1 MRPTPDRPDRANQP
15 KPVSRAQPNAR
26 PVPVAHP
33 SRPAGQVQP
42 KVQPSSLPQPAPG
55 ESVEHRG
62 LQASWALLPLR
73 LFLGITFI
81 YAGIQKFADPQY
93 FNQAAS
99 GYIGKQVAAMAIG
112 SPLHGFLLTVA
123 VPHAIIFGAL
133 VACGEIAIGLGILF
147 GLLFRVAAI
156 FGFLLN
162 LVFFLSATWHVYPY
176 FYGSDIVFMFCW
188 LTMLIAGPANTGVSA
203 LIDWI
208 MNRLPQEERQQWA
221 SALAYFRGSSAPS
234 PTAPATSQSQAVNN
248 RRQAQR
254 YAQAQRAQKQSRR
267 SFIWGAVAGGAGI
280 AAIIWVWNF
289 LNATSAPAT
298 TGGASPGATPATGT
312 ATSSGSSSVIA
323 QISQVP
329 DNSSAQF
336 TLTSNG
342 DPGVLVH
349 LSNGQFV
356 AYDAVCTHAGCP
368 VSYDPSSHL
377 LECPCHGAAFDP
389 AKNGAVVQG
398 PALTPLASV
407 KITVDNA
414 KGTISQ

>member
-1 MRPTPDRPDRANQP
+1 MQP
-15 KPVSRAQPNAR
+15 KI
-26 PVPVAHP
+26 
-33 SRPAGQVQP
+33 
-42 KVQPSSLPQPAPG
+42 QPAPG
-55 ESVEHRG
+55 ESAERRG
-62 LQASWALLPLR
+62 LQASWALLPMR
-73 LFLGITFI
+73 LFLGITFV
-81 YAGIQKFADPQY
+81 YAGVQKLADPQY
-93 FNQAAS
+93 FNPAAS
-99 GYIGKQVAAMAIG
+99 DYIGKQMAAMAVG
-112 SPLHGFLLTVA
+112 SPLHGFLLSVA
-123 VPHAIIFGAL
+123 VPHAVIFGAL
-133 VACGEIAIGLGILF
+133 VACGEIAIGLGTLF
-147 GLLFRVAAI
+147 GLLFRVAATC
-156 FGFLLN
+156 GLLLN
-162 LVFFLSATWHVYPY
+162 LIFFLSATWHVYPY

-188 LTMLIAGPANTGVSA
+188 LTILIAGPANTGLS
-203 LIDWI
+203 LLGEWI
-208 MNRLPQEERQQWA
+208 MQHLPEEERQQWA
-221 SALAYFRGSSAPS
+221 SAMAYFRGSSAPS
-234 PTAPATSQSQAVNN
+234 PAAAATSQSQAANS

-298 TGGASPGATPATGT
+298 TGDPSIG
-312 ATSSGSSSVIA
+312 ATSSSGTTTSGGSSGVIA
-323 QISQVP
+323 RISQVP

>member
-1 MRPTPDRPDRANQP
+1 MRPTPDRPNQSRQPRVANQEHIP
-15 KPVSRAQPNAR
+15 ISA
-26 PVPVAHP
+26 VPTTP
-33 SRPAGQVQP
+33 
-42 KVQPSSLPQPAPG
+42 LPQPQTHGP
-55 ESVEHRG
+55 VERRQ
-62 LQASWALLPLR
+62 LQVAWALLLLR

-93 FNQAAS
+93 FNPAAPS
-99 GYIGKQVAAMAIG
+99 YIGKQMAAMAVG

-123 VPHAIIFGAL
+123 VPHAVIFGAL
-133 VACGEIAIGLGILF
+133 VACGEVAIGLGTLF
-147 GLLFRVAAI
+147 GFLLRPAAI
-156 FGFLLN
+156 FGLLLN
-162 LVFFLSATWHVYPY
+162 LIFFLSATWHVYPY

-188 LTMLIAGPANTGVSA
+188 LTILIAGRDNRSLSFLGE
-203 LIDWI
+203 WI
-208 MNRLPQEERQQWA
+208 IQRLPEEQRRQWA
-221 SALAYFRGSSAPS
+221 GVLAFLRKGAAP
-234 PTAPATSQSQAVNN
+234 APAAVATSQSQAANN

-254 YAQAQRAQKQSRR
+254 YAQARRAQKQSRR

-280 AAIIWVWNF
+280 AALIWVWNF

-298 TGGASPGATPATGT
+298 TGGVPSGT
-312 ATSSGSSSVIA
+312 APASSTATSGSSSGVIA
-323 QISQVP
+323 QVSQVP

-368 VSYDPSSHL
+368 VSYDPGSHL

-407 KITVDNA
+407 TIKVDNA
-414 KGTISQ
+414 SGTISQE

>member
-1 MRPTPDRPDRANQP
+1 LQ
-15 KPVSRAQPNAR
+15 
-26 PVPVAHP
+26 VA
-33 SRPAGQVQP
+33 
-42 KVQPSSLPQPAPG
+42 
-55 ESVEHRG
+55 
-62 LQASWALLPLR
+62 WALLLLR

-93 FNQAAS
+93 FNPAAPS
-99 GYIGKQVAAMAIG
+99 YIGKQMAAMAVG

-123 VPHAIIFGAL
+123 VPHAVIFGAL
-133 VACGEIAIGLGILF
+133 VACGEVAIGLGTLF
-147 GLLFRVAAI
+147 GFLLRPAAI
-156 FGFLLN
+156 FGLLLN
-162 LVFFLSATWHVYPY
+162 LIFFLSATWHVYPY

-188 LTMLIAGPANTGVSA
+188 LTILIAGRDNRSLSFLGE
-203 LIDWI
+203 WI
-208 MNRLPQEERQQWA
+208 IQRLPEEQRRQWA
-221 SALAYFRGSSAPS
+221 GVLAFLRKGAAP
-234 PTAPATSQSQAVNN
+234 APAAVATSQSQAANN

-254 YAQAQRAQKQSRR
+254 YAQARRAQKQSRR

-280 AAIIWVWNF
+280 AALIWVWNF

-298 TGGASPGATPATGT
+298 TGGVPSGT
-312 ATSSGSSSVIA
+312 APASSTATSGSSSGVIA
-323 QISQVP
+323 QVSQVP

-368 VSYDPSSHL
+368 VSYDPGSHL

-407 KITVDNA
+407 TIKVDNA
-414 KGTISQ
+414 SGTISQE

>member
-1 MRPTPDRPDRANQP
+1 M
-15 KPVSRAQPNAR
+15 
-26 PVPVAHP
+26 
-33 SRPAGQVQP
+33 
-42 KVQPSSLPQPAPG
+42 
-55 ESVEHRG
+55 
-62 LQASWALLPLR
+62 R

-93 FNQAAS
+93 FNPAAP

-123 VPHAIIFGAL
+123 VPHAVIFGGL
-133 VACGEIAIGLGILF
+133 VACGEIAIGLGTLF
-147 GLLFRVAAI
+147 GLQFRLAAA
-156 FGFLLN
+156 FGLLLN
-162 LVFFLSATWHVYPY
+162 LIFFLSATWHVYPY

-188 LTMLIAGPANTGVSA
+188 LTMLIAGPANTGLSTLV
-203 LIDWI
+203 DWI
-208 MNRLPQEERQQWA
+208 IQRLPEEQQQQWA
-221 SALAYFRGSSAPS
+221 GALAYFRGASAPS
-234 PTAPATSQSQAVNN
+234 PAAAATSQPQAAGN

-254 YAQAQRAQKQSRR
+254 YAQAQRMQKQSRR

-298 TGGASPGATPATGT
+298 TGDPSIG
-312 ATSSGSSSVIA
+312 ATSSSGTTTSDGSSGVIA
-323 QISQVP
+323 RIGQVP

-368 VSYDPSSHL
+368 VSYDPDSHL

>member
-1 MRPTPDRPDRANQP
+1 M
-15 KPVSRAQPNAR
+15 
-26 PVPVAHP
+26 
-33 SRPAGQVQP
+33 
-42 KVQPSSLPQPAPG
+42 
-55 ESVEHRG
+55 
-62 LQASWALLPLR
+62 R

-81 YAGIQKFADPQY
+81 YAGIQKFTDPQY
-93 FNQAAS
+93 FNPAAP

-123 VPHAIIFGAL
+123 VSHAVIFGAL
-133 VACGEIAIGLGILF
+133 VACGEIAIGLGTLF
-147 GLLFRVAAI
+147 GLLFRVATA

-162 LVFFLSATWHVYPY
+162 LVFFLTATWHVYPY

-203 LIDWI
+203 LTGWI
-208 MNRLPQEERQQWA
+208 IQRLPEEQQQQWA
-221 SALAYFRGSSAPS
+221 SALAYFRGPTPS
-234 PTAPATSQSQAVNN
+234 EAAPATAGQGKAVGN
-248 RRQAQR
+248 RRQMQR
-254 YAQAQRAQKQSRR
+254 YAQAQRMQKQSRR

-298 TGGASPGATPATGT
+298 TGGSSTGAPSATGT
-312 ATSSGSSSVIA
+312 TTSGGSSGVIA
-323 QISQVP
+323 RISQVP

-336 TLTSNG
+336 TLTANG

-349 LSNGQFV
+349 LSSGQFV

-407 KITVDNA
+407 TIKVDNA
-414 KGTISQ
+414 NGTISQE